1 MDAGCTRTCS
11 GAWGSSNLKSNF
23 MSMNAASAVPNSL
36 TANFLRSPLFV
47 FGQRRYRSSVTDL
60 FKLAVVVD
68 DDPDIALAARLALR
82 DMFERVETL
91 NSPAEL
97 LPLLKSEIPDAIL
110 LDLNFQR
117 AKTDGREGLDYLGK
131 IMAIDPDAAV
141 VIITAHAGVSIAVE
155 AIKAGASDFVAKPW
169 SNERLEATVRS
180 AAALRRSR
188 LDARIERGR
197 ASELAQA
204 PETPLLGNSPAMQRV
219 RTLIERAA
227 PTDANVLILGEN
239 GTGKEIVAREIHH
252 LSRRAEK
259 PMVSI
264 DLGATSESLFESEL
278 FGHAK
283 GAFTGAA
290 GERIGRLKA
299 ADRSTLFLDEI
310 GNLPLHLQPKLLTA
324 LEQRQVLPV
333 GSNNPIPIDVR
344 VIAATNVAPEQ
355 LADESRF
362 RQDLLFR
369 LNTIEIELP
378 PLRQRRDDIPLL
390 LDHYLRVYERKYDK
404 RERHLPP
411 AVLEAL
417 IEHDWPGNVRALRHA
432 SERAVIMAE
441 GERYRIDDFPLP
453 RRAHAGAT
461 VSGAGETLNLDQ
473 LEKQMIER
481 ALRMHHFNISLAAGE
496 LGLSRGALYRRM
508 EKHGL

>member
-1 MDAGCTRTCS
+1 M
-11 GAWGSSNLKSNF
+11 
-23 MSMNAASAVPNSL
+23 
-36 TANFLRSPLFV
+36 LFV
-47 FGQRRYRSSVTDL
+47 FGQLRYRGGVNDS
-60 FKLAVVVD
+60 FGLAVVVD
-68 DDPDIALAARLALR
+68 DDPDIALAAKLALR
-82 DMFERVETL
+82 DLFERVETL
-91 NSPAEL
+91 SSPAEL
-97 LPLLKSEIPDAIL
+97 LPLLNRESPDAIL
-110 LDLNFQR
+110 LDLNFER
-117 AKTDGREGLDYLGK
+117 ARTDSREGLDTLGK

-141 VIITAHAGVSIAVE
+141 VIITAHGGVAVAVE

-197 ASELAQA
+197 SSELAQS
-204 PETPLLGNSPAMQRV
+204 PEMPLVGRSAAMERV
-219 RTLIERAA
+219 RKLIERAA

-239 GTGKEIVAREIHH
+239 GTGKEIVAREIHR
-252 LSRRAEK
+252 LSRRADR
-259 PMVSI
+259 PMLAI
-264 DLGATSESLFESEL
+264 DLGATSETLFESEL

-299 ADRSTLFLDEI
+299 ADGSSLFLDEI

-324 LEQRQVLPV
+324 LEQREVVPV
-333 GSNNPIPIDVR
+333 GANKPIPIDVR
-344 VIAATNVAPEQ
+344 VIAATNLSADQ
-355 LADESRF
+355 LADEKRF

-390 LDHYLRVYERKYDK
+390 LDHYLRLYERKYDK
-404 RERHLPP
+404 PARELPP

-417 IEHDWPGNVRALRHA
+417 VAHDWPGNVRALRHA
-432 SERAVIMAE
+432 AERAVIMAE
-441 GERYRIDDFPLP
+441 GDCYRTDDFPLP
-453 RRAHAGAT
+453 RRIAGSAVAPDPT
-461 VSGAGETLNLDQ
+461 DTLNLDQ

-481 ALRMHHFNISLAAGE
+481 ALRMHHFNISLAAAG

>member
-1 MDAGCTRTCS
+1 MAEF
-11 GAWGSSNLKSNF
+11 N
-23 MSMNAASAVPNSL
+23 
-36 TANFLRSPLFV
+36 
-47 FGQRRYRSSVTDL
+47 
-60 FKLAVVVD
+60 LAVVVD
-68 DDPDIALAARLALR
+68 DDPDIALAAKLALR
-82 DMFERVETL
+82 GMFDRIETL

-97 LPLLKSEIPDAIL
+97 PPLLKKESPDAIL
-110 LDLNFQR
+110 LDLNFER
-117 AKTDGREGLDYLGK
+117 AKTDGREGLDYLGR
-131 IMAIDPDAAV
+131 IMAMDPDAAV
-141 VIITAHAGVSIAVE
+141 VIITAHGGVSIAVE

-197 ASELAQA
+197 ASELAQT
-204 PETPLLGNSPAMQRV
+204 PETPLLGSSAAMQRV

-239 GTGKEIVAREIHH
+239 GTGKEIVAREIHR
-252 LSRRAEK
+252 LSRRADR

-264 DLGATSESLFESEL
+264 DLGATSETLFESEL

-299 ADRSTLFLDEI
+299 ADKSTLFLDEI

-324 LEQRQVLPV
+324 LEQREVVTV
-333 GSNNPIPIDVR
+333 GSNKPIPIDVR
-344 VIAATNVAPEQ
+344 VIAATNASPDQ
-355 LADESRF
+355 LADEKRF

-378 PLRQRRDDIPLL
+378 PLRQRRDDIPGL
-390 LDHYLRVYERKYDK
+390 LDHYLRLYERKYDK
-404 RERHLPP
+404 PERQLPP
-411 AVLEAL
+411 AVLQAL
-417 IEHDWPGNVRALRHA
+417 MEHDWPGNVRALRHA
-432 SERAVIMAE
+432 AERAVIMAE
-441 GERYRIDDFPLP
+441 GDRYRAEDFPLP
-453 RRAHAGAT
+453 RQHQPAASA
-461 VSGAGETLNLDQ
+461 VASASETLNLDR
-473 LEKQMIER
+473 LERQMIER
-481 ALRMHHFNISLAAGE
+481 ALRMHHFNISLAAAE